1 MILRIIIASNL
12 VGIIATVNAE
22 ARNEYLN
29 DGANTCDQGSWEAYT
44 EVRQHE
50 YKTGSSAESQDQVV
64 GWRFRKS
71 IGDVCDEEFVK
82 DQRKKQKLKIQLEL
96 VKECKRVPRISPPPV
111 EFAELINACMKL
123 GVMSPSSFGERDF
136 DPKVSYWT
144 VLKEQYMKEN
154 PDIIT
159 LDNYKND
166 RNCICINLN
175 FKWFYDRAH
184 VQKFVKRL
192 FEIKAPGSKR
202 GKS

>member
-1 MILRIIIASNL
+1 MISKILTGNL
-12 VGIIATVNAE
+12 FWIVFFLFVVTSVQ

-123 GVMSPSSFGERDF
+123 GVMSSSSFSERDF

-144 VLKEQYMKEN
+144 VLKKKYMKEN

-159 LDNYKND
+159 LDNYKE
-166 RNCICINLN
+166 
-175 FKWFYDRAH
+175 K
-184 VQKFVKRL
+184 K
-192 FEIKAPGSKR
+192 
-202 GKS
+202 

>member
-1 MILRIIIASNL
+1 MILRILIASIL

-22 ARNEYLN
+22 ARNEYLT

-96 VKECKRVPRISPPPV
+96 VKECKRVPRISPPPA

-123 GVMSPSSFGERDF
+123 GVMSASSFGERDF

-159 LDNYKND
+159 LDNYK
-166 RNCICINLN
+166 
-175 FKWFYDRAH
+175 K
-184 VQKFVKRL
+184 
-192 FEIKAPGSKR
+192 
-202 GKS
+202 

>member
-1 MILRIIIASNL
+1 MILRILIASIL

-96 VKECKRVPRISPPPV
+96 VKECKRVPRISPPPL

-159 LDNYKND
+159 LDNYK
-166 RNCICINLN
+166 
-175 FKWFYDRAH
+175 K
-184 VQKFVKRL
+184 
-192 FEIKAPGSKR
+192 
-202 GKS
+202 